1 MRKYLVVISLM
12 LVLAACQPSP
22 SAKYTTGQEL
32 LNEDFSNEEAWEN
45 FGIEADAEFKVQD
58 GVYHVSNRSEGF
70 LWGLNQENHTDVVIE
85 VLSKQLSTYEDNFY
99 GVMCRADTSN
109 NGDGYYFLIS
119 GDGYGTISYGHG
131 DEIDPLVG
139 PTQTNT
145 VNKGQ
150 GNNVI
155 RAVCIG
161 DYLALY
167 VNGNF
172 VLDTRDSTYTSG
184 YAGMAAATNPSENA
198 AVTASVEV
206 TFDDLKIW
214 EATIAN

>member
-1 MRKYLVVISLM
+1 MRKHLIAISLVLM
-12 LVLAACQPSP
+12 LAACDPAP
-22 SAKYTTGQEL
+22 SAKYTVGQEL
-32 LNEDFSNEEAWEN
+32 LNEDFSSENAWEN
-45 FGIEADAEFKVQD
+45 FSTESADFQVLD
-58 GVYHVSNRSEGF
+58 GVYHVTNNETGF
-70 LWGLNQENHTDVVIE
+70 LWGLNEEDHTNVVIE

-131 DEIDPLVG
+131 DKIDPLVG
-139 PTQTNT
+139 PTQTNA

-155 RAVCIG
+155 RAICI
-161 DYLALY
+161 DNYLALY

-184 YAGMAAATNPSENA
+184 YAGIAAATNPSDSA
-198 AVTASVEV
+198 AVQASVEV
-206 TFDDLKIW
+206 TFDNLTIS
-214 EATIAN
+214 EASLDS